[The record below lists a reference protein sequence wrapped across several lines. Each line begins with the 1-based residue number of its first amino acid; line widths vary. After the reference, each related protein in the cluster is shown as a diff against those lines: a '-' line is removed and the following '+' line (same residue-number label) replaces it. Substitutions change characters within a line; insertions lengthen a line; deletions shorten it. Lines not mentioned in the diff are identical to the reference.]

1 MTRKV
6 FTKLMALFVLLLV
19 FETAAMEVILRRMM
33 AQTAGET
40 LYRLEREAIWSG
52 LIALLVALPIAAWAA
67 SRITARLRRV
77 MEFAGRIAEGDL
89 SARLED
95 GGGDELTA
103 METALNKT
111 AERLGQSFAEI
122 ESGRHELA
130 TMLDSMQEAVV
141 AVTADGQV
149 RWSNAVMKRIAG
161 TEIRTGRPLV
171 HSVRAPE
178 LLECVKAAQESREV
192 KYGRTN
198 TLASGRIFE
207 ISAAPLPAGGVIAV
221 LHDITQI
228 EAAERS
234 RRDFVANV
242 SHELRTPLTSIQGY
256 VETLVDTP
264 HPDPAMASDFLQ
276 VILKNATRM
285 NRLTEDLLALASI
298 ESPDY
303 KPAVQPARASEMVRD
318 AIDALGGIVVDS
330 GIDLQYAGAPDATV
344 MVDPDAMNQVFG
356 NLIENAIKYGKSG
369 KRIRVGARALG
380 NEIEFFV
387 QDFGPGI
394 ASEHLERI
402 FERFYRVDKAR
413 SREAGGTGLGLAI
426 VKHIVQAHGG
436 RIRAESELG
445 AGTTFLFAL
454 PAVSESHNPE
464 ELPGLP
470 EVAKTQS

>member
-6 FTKLMALFVLLLV
+6 FVKLMALFVLLLV
-19 FETAAMEVILRRMM
+19 FETAAMELILRRMLEHS
-33 AQTAGET
+33 AGDALHE
-40 LYRLEREAIWSG
+40 LMRDAIWSG
-52 LIALLVALPIAAWAA
+52 VIALLIALPIAAWVA
-67 SRITARLRRV
+67 SRITTRIQRV
-77 MEFAGRIAEGDL
+77 MDFAGRIAEGNL
-89 SARLED
+89 QARLD
-95 GGGDELTA
+95 YRGGDEISA

-122 ESGRHELA
+122 EKSRHELA

-141 AVTADGQV
+141 AVSADGQV

-161 TEIRTGRPLV
+161 TEIRAGRPLV
-171 HSVRAPE
+171 HSVRDPE
-178 LLECVKAAQESREV
+178 LLKCVKGAQESGEV
-192 KYGRTN
+192 RYGRTSS
-198 TLASGRIFE
+198 LAPGRIFE
-207 ISAAPLPAGGVIAV
+207 VSAAPLPVGGAIAV
-221 LHDITQI
+221 LHDVTRV
-228 EAAERS
+228 EAAEQS
-234 RRDFVANV
+234 RRDFIANV

-256 VETLVDTP
+256 VETLVDAP
-264 HPDPAMASDFLQ
+264 NPDPIMTKDFLQ

-303 KPAVQPARASEMVRD
+303 KLTTQPATASGMVRD
-318 AIDALGGIVVDS
+318 AIDSLGGLVVDS
-330 GIDLQYAGAPDATV
+330 GVDLQYAGAPDATV

-356 NLIENAIKYGKSG
+356 NLIENAVKYGKTG
-369 KRIRVGARALG
+369 NRIRVGARALE

-394 ASEHLERI
+394 ASEHLDRI

-436 RIRAESELG
+436 RVRAESEMG
-445 AGTTFLFAL
+445 SGTTFLFTL
-454 PAVSESHNPE
+454 PIASEKRISE
-464 ELPGLP
+464 EHADATASSREG
-470 EVAKTQS
+470 